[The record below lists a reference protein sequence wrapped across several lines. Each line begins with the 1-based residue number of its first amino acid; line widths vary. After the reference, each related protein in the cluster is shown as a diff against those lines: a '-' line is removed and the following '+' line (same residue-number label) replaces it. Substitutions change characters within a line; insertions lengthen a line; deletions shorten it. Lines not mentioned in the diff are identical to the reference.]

1 MKNISS
7 FIQMQIDEM
16 PTWTIETMVL
26 TGSDSYE
33 LTASFPDL
41 YSSVMIPDDSMND
54 AILKINEITGT

>member
-1 MKNISS
+1 
-7 FIQMQIDEM
+7 MQIDEM